1 MSQVQEPK
9 KAESGSTVVR
19 ILIYILPVLAILT
32 GYGLIIVAT
41 HETYPFTI
49 VTGTS
54 MQPTIMPGTVAVIDR
69 VPFDQLK
76 TGDIIVFVPQIAL
89 EFTCNGAP
97 SNSLTSETPVPCYII
112 HRIVSITTN
121 AQGQRIVETKG
132 DNNPNSLPG
141 YDTNINS
148 SMYVG
153 QVILQFPLIGYA
165 TVTPY
170 NEYLALLILIVL
182 AAQLLLDR
190 RSSRRE
196 RERLGEQP
204 PPPEPASGGFPEPSA
219 L

>member
-1 MSQVQEPK
+1 VSQSREK
-9 KAESGSTVVR
+9 SGTTAVK
-19 ILIYILPVLAILT
+19 ILIYMIPIFAILA
-32 GYGLIIVAT
+32 GYGGIIAVT

-69 VPFDQLK
+69 VPFNQLK

-89 EFTCNGAP
+89 EFSCNSSP

-121 AQGQRIVETKG
+121 AQGERILETKG
-132 DNNPNSLPG
+132 DNNPGSLPG

-153 QVILQFPLIGYA
+153 QVVLQFPLMGYA

-170 NEYLALLILIVL
+170 NEYLALLILVAL
-182 AAQLLLDR
+182 AVQLLYDR
-190 RSSRRE
+190 RAAKKSSS
-196 RERLGEQP
+196 
-204 PPPEPASGGFPEPSA
+204 PAVPSSA
-219 L
+219 DLPKGPSP